1 MQRTENR
8 SIGMTGDKVKQH
20 LFFIIVI
27 VTGFSSFLMGY
38 SLPSFL
44 EVGFGGSSA
53 TLGTDADSEADLM
66 KYYEELSKE
75 VEE

>member
-1 MQRTENR
+1 
-8 SIGMTGDKVKQH
+8 
-20 LFFIIVI
+20 
-27 VTGFSSFLMGY
+27 MGY

-53 TLGTDADSEADLM
+53 TLGTDADSDADLM